1 MAQALYR
8 KWRPQ
13 TFDEVVGQEHVVR
26 TLRNALLSGRIHHA
40 YLFAGPRGT
49 GKTTTARLLA
59 KAVNCLDPDPSARP
73 CNRCAICRAINEGRL
88 MDLIE
93 IDAASNTSV
102 EDVRELRERVGYR
115 PTEARYKVYIID
127 EVHMLSTAAFNALLK
142 TLEEPPAHVIFVL
155 ATTEPHRIPATV
167 LSRCQRLDFRRIPLA
182 EIVARLRAIAE
193 QEGIQADE
201 AALTLIARHAAGSMR
216 DAESLLDQMAA
227 YGEAIQGQDGRVI
240 TVETVR
246 AVLGT
251 GDEEAVFALT
261 DALAS
266 GDIGAGLRVIQEAV
280 DRGTDPR
287 QMARQMAEHLRA
299 LLLAQ
304 LGAAASLYIH
314 EGLRSRFQDQ
324 AARLAPPHLTRAIR
338 LFNQAATETR
348 TTWQPQLPL
357 ELAFVEAV
365 LAKEGVAAPGAR
377 PSSAFQ
383 AGAAASQPPPAASA
397 GPEARPSSS
406 SPSPAPGARP
416 AAPAPSY
423 ETRPSTRPSASPPSA
438 RPVPEPVPPDGVG
451 AEGTLSLD
459 EVQARWN
466 DFLQALRSVNLS
478 LQALLRSGRPVGVEG
493 ATVLIGFAYP
503 FHKSK
508 VEEDANRRAAEDVLS
523 KLLGRRVQVR
533 CVLSAES
540 TAPAPPKASRAAPN
554 QPAPPQDDQLLK
566 AAVEQLGAV
575 VKPAPNP

>member
-26 TLRNALLSGRIHHA
+26 TLRNALLAGRIHHA

-59 KAVNCLDPDPSARP
+59 KAVNCLDPDPAARP
-73 CNRCAICRAINEGRL
+73 CNRCSICRAINEGRL

-182 EIVARLRAIAE
+182 EIVARLRSIAE
-193 QEGIQADE
+193 QENIRADDE
-201 AALTLIARHAAGSMR
+201 ALTLIARHAAGSMR
-216 DAESLLDQMAA
+216 DAESLLDQLAA
-227 YGEAIQGQDGRVI
+227 YGETALGQDGRVI

-246 AVLGT
+246 TVLGT
-251 GDEEAVFALT
+251 GDEEALFALA

-266 GDIGAGLRVIQEAV
+266 GDIGGGLRVIQEAV

-287 QMARQMAEHLRA
+287 QLARQMTEHLRA

-304 LGAAASLYIH
+304 LGAAASLYIPD
-314 EGLRSRFQDQ
+314 GSRARFQEQ
-324 AARLAPPHLTRAIR
+324 AARLAPSHLTRAIR
-338 LFNQAATETR
+338 LFNQAVTETR
-348 TTWQPQLPL
+348 TPWQPQLPL

-365 LAKEGVAAPGAR
+365 LAKEGTGAPGAR
-377 PSSAFQ
+377 QAIPSSGTIAHPPSSPTSTTAPRPATPSSARP
-383 AGAAASQPPPAASA
+383 AS
-397 GPEARPSSS
+397 PSS
-406 SPSPAPGARP
+406 GAQTSVP
-416 AAPAPSY
+416 LLAAPAP
-423 ETRPSTRPSASPPSA
+423 APPEEN
-438 RPVPEPVPPDGVG
+438 RG
-451 AEGTLSLD
+451 AEESLSLED
-459 EVQARWN
+459 ILVRWN

-478 LQALLRSGRPVGVEG
+478 LQALLVPAGP
-493 ATVLIGFAYP
+493 
-503 FHKSK
+503 
-508 VEEDANRRAAEDVLS
+508 
-523 KLLGRRVQVR
+523 LG
-533 CVLSAES
+533 
-540 TAPAPPKASRAAPN
+540 
-554 QPAPPQDDQLLK
+554 
-566 AAVEQLGAV
+566 
-575 VKPAPNP
+575 